1 MCTVRVRAAQGLEVS
16 MTAVK
21 SLAIVA
27 LLFGGT
33 SLAFA
38 QTAPTTGGS
47 PPAGVTSGPN
57 GAPAHQGATSSAHA
71 TKHHKK
77 MHMSAKSQ
85 PHNKMYMSAK
95 SPHHHKG
102 SKLTPADNSKPNMKQ

>member
-1 MCTVRVRAAQGLEVS
+1 
-16 MTAVK
+16 MTTAK

-33 SLAFA
+33 SLALA

-47 PPAGVTSGPN
+47 PPAAVTTGLN
-57 GAPAHQGATSSAHA
+57 GAAAYKATTPSAHA

-77 MHMSAKSQ
+77 M
-85 PHNKMYMSAK
+85 YMSAK
-95 SPHHHKG
+95 GSHHKT
-102 SKLTPADNSKPNMKQ
+102 LKPGQQMPKQQKQ